1 MLKRSTLILLMT
13 AITPL
18 CAGEMT
24 TALPAVSPL
33 SITPQVQLATTAA
46 TPAPLPTIR
55 PTPSRKEL
63 IKIIDAAAHR
73 YGVDRDLVH
82 AIVRAESNYNP
93 NAISP
98 AGAIGLMQVM
108 PETAGDYGVTSIEA
122 LFDPAINARTGVRH
136 LKRLLSLYG
145 IGQTVMAYNAGEG
158 ALERSNG
165 VVTYPETQQYT
176 QRVLRQY
183 LRSKGLKVDSP
194 EAQKLVGLSLNS
206 LPSTALNMTAKLPM
220 DEGTALAVNR
230 PNIRKATR
238 LDISK
243 LSLRLR
249 PLSLDS
255 PLSKQALDPSMHRVG
270 PESKPMFVLESRLA
284 DD

>member
-1 MLKRSTLILLMT
+1 MSKRLIFFLLMSIIAPLQAAEVAT
-13 AITPL
+13 AP
-18 CAGEMT
+18 
-24 TALPAVSPL
+24 PAVSLL
-33 SITPQVQLATTAA
+33 SATPQAQLETTAA
-46 TPAPLPTIR
+46 TPAPLPIIR
-55 PTPSRKEL
+55 PTPPRKTL
-63 IKIIDAAAHR
+63 MKIIDAAALR

-136 LKRLLSLYG
+136 LKRLLSLYS

-194 EAQKLVGLSLNS
+194 EAQKLVGLALNS
-206 LPSTALNMTAKLPM
+206 LPTAALSMRAQLPM
-220 DEGTALAVNR
+220 DGPGVLAVGR
-230 PNIRKATR
+230 PNIRKVTR

-249 PLSLDS
+249 PLSLES

-270 PESKPMFVLESRLA
+270 PESQPMFVLESRLA